1 MSDLEKLFEH
11 APDGAHSLKSDGH
24 IIRFFNKHSCWWSG
38 MDKAWHPSKDISS
51 WKTIATRPQPGQ
63 PRKTVEDAVE
73 WNESVGL
80 GDEWGHEDCDVII
93 IYRDGFAYS
102 DSRATSKEIA
112 CTREEFEACVAAK
125 AKSEHEWTHVLNSG
139 ARCKFF
145 KSLEWMQGDVYESE
159 DGKFFIPQ
167 RTGKSYS
174 IKPIKPTIS
183 KDEKAQ
189 LELYVQYRIDKY
201 GDHAMKSDLIDYLAK
216 HEVVK

>member
-1 MSDLEKLFEH
+1 MNDLEKLFGH
-11 APDGAHSLKSDGH
+11 APKGATEIVLCQDGDMRYATKDSVYNTANSDLSFD
-24 IIRFFNKHSCWWSG
+24 RSNR
-38 MDKAWHPSKDISS
+38 
-51 WKTIATRPQPGQ
+51 WKTIATRPQPKQ

-125 AKSEHEWTHVLNSG
+125 AKSEPEWTHVLNSG
-139 ARCKFF
+139 VRCKLF

-183 KDEKAQ
+183 KAEAWDKLNSGEFYNAQ
-189 LELYVQYRIDKY
+189 Y
-201 GDHAMKSDLIDYLAK
+201 GLDQIK
-216 HEVVK
+216 HYFDITD

>member
-11 APDGAHSLKSDGH
+11 APEGATEIAVFPDGELRYATEGKTWYAPRWIARPHK
-24 IIRFFNKHSCWWSG
+24 WQ
-38 MDKAWHPSKDISS
+38 
-51 WKTIATRPQPGQ
+51 TIATRPQPGQ

-125 AKSEHEWTHVLNSG
+125 AKSEPEWTHTYFNI
-139 ARCKFF
+139 RCRIADLHPDEFGTVVIIKEEGDY
-145 KSLEWMQGDVYESE
+145 SLAHPS
-159 DGKFFIPQ
+159 KL
-167 RTGKSYS
+167 
-174 IKPIKPTIS
+174 KPIKPTIS
-183 KDEKAQ
+183 RDAKEQ
-189 LELYVQYRIDKY
+189 LEFYAQYRADKY
-201 GDHAMKSDLIDYLAK
+201 GDHAMKSDLSDYIAE

>member
-11 APDGAHSLKSDGH
+11 APEGATELKCTGKGFVRWFNSNGERYVNDG
-24 IIRFFNKHSCWWSG
+24 WWEVDSN
-38 MDKAWHPSKDISS
+38 S
-51 WKTIATRPQPGQ
+51 WQTIATRPQPE
-63 PRKTVEDAVE
+63 RKTVEDVVE

-125 AKSEHEWTHVLNSG
+125 AKSKPEWEYIDAFGNPCSLLIDAPDSMGNVVILRQDGWYSPV
-139 ARCKFF
+139 ARS
-145 KSLEWMQGDVYESE
+145 SL
-159 DGKFFIPQ
+159 
-167 RTGKSYS
+167 
-174 IKPIKPTIS
+174 KPIKPTIS
-183 KDEKAQ
+183 KDAKAQ

-201 GDHAMKSDLIDYLAK
+201 GDHAMKSDLSDYIAE
-216 HEVVK
+216 HEVLE

>member
-11 APDGAHSLKSDGH
+11 APEGATEIAVFPDGELRYATEGKTWYAPRWIARPHK
-24 IIRFFNKHSCWWSG
+24 WQ
-38 MDKAWHPSKDISS
+38 
-51 WKTIATRPQPGQ
+51 TIATRPQPGQ